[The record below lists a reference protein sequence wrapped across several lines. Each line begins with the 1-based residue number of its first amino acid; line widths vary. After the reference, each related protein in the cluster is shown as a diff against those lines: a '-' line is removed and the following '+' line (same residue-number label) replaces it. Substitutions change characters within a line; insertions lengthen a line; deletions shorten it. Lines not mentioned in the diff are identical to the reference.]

1 MNCPICKFKL
11 SEVLDLGNHPLC
23 DDLKKIGDQSKNK
36 LYKIIILYCD
46 NCFTAFQKFNVNKKI
61 LFPKTYHYRSKFTE
75 DVLNGMK
82 DLVAEC
88 KKKINNLGD
97 KNILDIGCND
107 GSLLNF
113 FKKFSSNTIGIEPTS
128 AAKDANQKKHFII
141 QDYFNEK
148 TVKILKKK
156 YNKIDIITF
165 TNVFAHID
173 NFKELIVNLKK
184 IINKDTL
191 IIIENHYLGSI
202 LKKKQF
208 DTFYHEHPRTYSLK
222 SFLHIAELL
231 NMKVIDYSMPKRY
244 GGNIRVFLGK
254 NEKKKQKKYPLIK
267 KEKKFKLQFIELQKF
282 INYWKI
288 RKLKILNKIFE
299 KYGKLNGKAF
309 PGRAAILI
317 KSLGINEKLIKAVY
331 EKPKSKKNGFYVP
344 GTKIPIKSDKL
355 LFKKIRKIKFIIN
368 FAWHI
373 DKEIKKYLKKNG
385 FKGKVIDILD
395 RNDLSWKK

>member
-11 SEVLDLGNHPLC
+11 SKVLDLGNHPLC

-82 DLVAEC
+82 DLVADC

-113 FKKFSSNTIGIEPTS
+113 FKKFNSNTIGIEPTS
-128 AAKDANQKKHFII
+128 AAKEADQKKHFII

-244 GGNIRVFLGK
+244 GGNIRVFLRK
-254 NEKKKQKKYPLIK
+254 NEKKKEKKYSLIK
-267 KEKKFKLQFIELQKF
+267 KEKKFKVQFIELQKF

-288 RKLKILNKIFE
+288 RKLKILNKVFE

-317 KSLGINEKLIKAVY
+317 KSLGIDENLINAVY

-344 GTKIPIKSDKL
+344 GTKIPIKSDKV